1 MIVYI
6 IHVHVQYNMYNVL
19 CHNDICKLRD
29 VSWSG
34 HNNFLFLWKRHRD
47 FKSFVLTLA
56 CQVIIN
62 PLIHQKYGDIHP
74 SEPWNKRPWSLYL
87 GCDLWTHDP
96 HNQPWCDL
104 YCNLLRYCKMYNSVS
119 ISYVNL
125 ILSRN
130 MIKTLPW
137 LHTLNLTIMFPE
149 VYILLNWFPNYIY
162 TGTFC
167 VMNRKPV

>member
-1 MIVYI
+1 
-6 IHVHVQYNMYNVL
+6 
-19 CHNDICKLRD
+19 
-29 VSWSG
+29 
-34 HNNFLFLWKRHRD
+34 
-47 FKSFVLTLA
+47 
-56 CQVIIN
+56 
-62 PLIHQKYGDIHP
+62 
-74 SEPWNKRPWSLYL
+74 
-87 GCDLWTHDP
+87 
-96 HNQPWCDL
+96 
-104 YCNLLRYCKMYNSVS
+104 MYNSVS

-137 LHTLNLTIMFPE
+137 LHTLNLTIMIPE